1 MAAPSPFTTA
11 SLIAELQADPLSL
24 GYADF
29 LSSGDD
35 NAGSDVLN
43 TLRSG
48 GGFLVYADPV
58 PPSALF
64 DAIDP
69 EDYTSLTTT
78 DLARLQT
85 IFTLA
90 EVNLSES
97 STLTKV
103 LGVFPNGSPS
113 VLAIT
118 ALQHRAGSRAEV
130 LWGPGTVVT
139 PNEVNEARENM

>member
-1 MAAPSPFTTA
+1 MAVPAVFNTA
-11 SLIAELQADPLSL
+11 SLHAELFTDPLSL
-24 GYADF
+24 GYAGF
-29 LSSGDD
+29 ISTGDD
-35 NAGSDVLN
+35 NSLSDLLN
-43 TLRSG
+43 THHSG
-48 GGFLVYADPV
+48 GGFLVFADPV
-58 PPSALF
+58 SPSVIF
-64 DAIDP
+64 DVINP

-85 IFTLA
+85 IFTLPD
-90 EVNLSES
+90 VNLAVSA
-97 STLTKV
+97 TLDKV

-139 PNEVNEARENM
+139 PNEVNEAINP